1 MGSCMS
7 SVHLYQAEKKDV
19 ESVYDLL
26 IEFKEF
32 DLKDAE
38 LPEIDRDKLLNCINV
53 ILKRGKII
61 LAKDLDKKELMG
73 LCMFHKSEYWFSK
86 HQLMNIHVLYIRKSY
101 RNFKLV
107 KTIIDSVKNV
117 SEGLPI
123 TISVTSG
130 LHIDPV
136 FEKLGF
142 QNMGSNWRLL

>member
-1 MGSCMS
+1 MT
-7 SVHLYQAEKKDV
+7 SVHLYQAEQKDF
-19 ESVYDLL
+19 ENVYDLL

-32 DLKDAE
+32 DLKDAQ
-38 LPEIDRDKLLNCINV
+38 LPDIDKDKLTNCIQV
-53 ILKRGKII
+53 ILKKGKII

-86 HQLMNIHVLYIRKSY
+86 EQLMNIHVLYIRKSF
-101 RNFKLV
+101 RNYKLV

-123 TISVTSG
+123 NLSVTSG

>member
-1 MGSCMS
+1 MT
-7 SVHLYQAEKKDV
+7 SVHLYQAEQKDF
-19 ESVYDLL
+19 ENVYDLL

-32 DLKDAE
+32 DLKHAQ
-38 LPEIDRDKLLNCINV
+38 LPDIDKDKLTNCINV
-53 ILKRGKII
+53 ILKKGKII

-86 HQLMNIHVLYIRKSY
+86 EQLMNIHVLYIRKSF
-101 RNFKLV
+101 RNYKLV

-123 TISVTSG
+123 NLSVTSG

>member
-1 MGSCMS
+1 MS
-7 SVHLYQAEKKDV
+7 SIHLYQAEKKDV
-19 ESVYDLL
+19 ENVYDLL

-86 HQLMNIHVLYIRKSY
+86 QQLMNIHVLYIRKNY

>member
-1 MGSCMS
+1 MS
-7 SVHLYQAEKKDV
+7 SIHLYQAEKKDV
-19 ESVYDLL
+19 ENVYDLL

-86 HQLMNIHVLYIRKSY
+86 EQLMNIHVLYIRKSF
-101 RNFKLV
+101 RNYKLV

>member
-1 MGSCMS
+1 MS
-7 SVHLYQAEKKDV
+7 SVHIYQAEKKDV

-53 ILKRGKII
+53 ILKKGKII

-86 HQLMNIHVLYIRKSY
+86 QQLMNIHVLYIRKNY

>member
-1 MGSCMS
+1 MT
-7 SVHLYQAEKKDV
+7 SVHLYQAEQKDF
-19 ESVYDLL
+19 ENVYDLL

-32 DLKDAE
+32 DLKHAQ
-38 LPEIDRDKLLNCINV
+38 LPDIDKDKLTNCINV
-53 ILKRGKII
+53 ILKKGKII
-61 LAKDLDKKELMG
+61 LAKDVDKKELMG

-86 HQLMNIHVLYIRKSY
+86 KQLMNIHVLYIRKSF
-101 RNFKLV
+101 RNYKLV

-123 TISVTSG
+123 NLSVTSG

>member
-1 MGSCMS
+1 MT
-7 SVHLYQAEKKDV
+7 SVHLYQAEQKDFQ
-19 ESVYDLL
+19 SVYDLL

-32 DLKDAE
+32 DLKDAR
-38 LPEIDRDKLLNCINV
+38 LPDIDETKLTNCINV
-53 ILKRGKII
+53 ILKKGKII

-86 HQLMNIHVLYIRKSY
+86 EQLMNIHVLYIRKSF

-123 TISVTSG
+123 SLSVTSG

-142 QNMGSNWRLL
+142 ENMGSNWRLL

>member
-1 MGSCMS
+1 MS

-19 ESVYDLL
+19 ENVYDLL
-26 IEFKEF
+26 IEFKEV

-53 ILKRGKII
+53 ILKKGKII

>member
-1 MGSCMS
+1 MT
-7 SVHLYQAEKKDV
+7 SVHLYQAEQKDF
-19 ESVYDLL
+19 ENVYDLL

-32 DLKDAE
+32 DLKDAQ
-38 LPEIDRDKLLNCINV
+38 LPEIDKDKLTNCIQV
-53 ILKRGKII
+53 ILKKGKII

-86 HQLMNIHVLYIRKSY
+86 KQLMNIHVLYIRKSF
-101 RNFKLV
+101 RNYKLV

-123 TISVTSG
+123 NLSVTSG

>member
-1 MGSCMS
+1 MT
-7 SVHLYQAEKKDV
+7 SVHLYQAEQKDFQN
-19 ESVYDLL
+19 VYDLL
-26 IEFKEF
+26 IEFKEI
-32 DLKDAE
+32 DLKDAQ
-38 LPEIDRDKLLNCINV
+38 LPDIDKDKLTNCINV
-53 ILKRGKII
+53 ILKKGKII

-86 HQLMNIHVLYIRKSY
+86 EQLMNIHVLYIRQSF

-123 TISVTSG
+123 NLSVTSG

>member
-1 MGSCMS
+1 MT
-7 SVHLYQAEKKDV
+7 SVHLYQAEQKDF
-19 ESVYDLL
+19 ENVYDLL

-32 DLKDAE
+32 DLKHAQ
-38 LPEIDRDKLLNCINV
+38 LPDIDKDKLTNCINV
-53 ILKRGKII
+53 ILKKGKII
-61 LAKDLDKKELMG
+61 LAKDVDKKELMG

-86 HQLMNIHVLYIRKSY
+86 EQLMNIHVLYIRKSF
-101 RNFKLV
+101 RNYKLV

-123 TISVTSG
+123 SLSVTSG

>member
-1 MGSCMS
+1 MT
-7 SVHLYQAEKKDV
+7 SVHLYQAEQKDFQ
-19 ESVYDLL
+19 SVYDLL

-32 DLKDAE
+32 DLKDAQ
-38 LPEIDRDKLLNCINV
+38 LPDIDKDKLTNCINV
-53 ILKRGKII
+53 ILKKGKII

-86 HQLMNIHVLYIRKSY
+86 EQLMSIHVLYIRKSF

-123 TISVTSG
+123 SLSVTSG

>member
-1 MGSCMS
+1 MIFEM
-7 SVHLYQAEKKDV
+7 LM
-19 ESVYDLL
+19 
-26 IEFKEF
+26 EFKEGELF
-32 DLKDAE
+32 DKK
-38 LPEIDRDKLLNCINV
+38 LPEVDKPKLTLFINT
-53 ILKRGKII
+53 ILEKGKII
-61 LAKDLDKKELMG
+61 FAKYLDSETIMG

-86 HQLMNIHVLYIRKSY
+86 EQLMSIHVLYIRQSF

-123 TISVTSG
+123 NLSVTSG

>member
-1 MGSCMS
+1 MT
-7 SVHLYQAEKKDV
+7 SVHLYQAEQKDFQ
-19 ESVYDLL
+19 SVYDLL

-32 DLKDAE
+32 DLKDAQ
-38 LPEIDRDKLLNCINV
+38 LPDIDKDKLTNCINV
-53 ILKRGKII
+53 ILKKGKII

-86 HQLMNIHVLYIRKSY
+86 EQLMSIHVLYIRKSF
-101 RNFKLV
+101 RNYKLV

-123 TISVTSG
+123 SLSVTSG

>member
-1 MGSCMS
+1 MS
-7 SVHLYQAEKKDV
+7 SIHLYQAEKKDV
-19 ESVYDLL
+19 ENVYDLL

>member
-1 MGSCMS
+1 MT
-7 SVHLYQAEKKDV
+7 SVHLYQAEQKDV
-19 ESVYDLL
+19 QDVYDLL

-32 DLKDAE
+32 DLKDAR
-38 LPEIDRDKLLNCINV
+38 LPDIDETKLTNCINV
-53 ILKRGKII
+53 ILKKGKII

-86 HQLMNIHVLYIRKSY
+86 EQLMNIHVLYIRKSF

-123 TISVTSG
+123 NLSVTSG

-142 QNMGSNWRLL
+142 ENMGSNWRLL

>member
-1 MGSCMS
+1 MS
-7 SVHLYQAEKKDV
+7 SVHLYQAEKKDFDMIY
-19 ESVYDLL
+19 EMLM
-26 IEFKEF
+26 EFKESELF
-32 DLKDAE
+32 DKK
-38 LPEIDRDKLLNCINV
+38 LPEVDKTKLTLFINT
-53 ILKRGKII
+53 ILEKGKII
-61 LAKDLDKKELMG
+61 FAKDLDSETIMG

-86 HQLMNIHVLYIRKSY
+86 ERLMNIHVLYIRKSF
-101 RNFKLV
+101 RNYKLV

-123 TISVTSG
+123 NLSVTSG

>member
-1 MGSCMS
+1 MT
-7 SVHLYQAEKKDV
+7 SVHLYQAEQKDF
-19 ESVYDLL
+19 ENVYDLL

-32 DLKDAE
+32 DLKHAQ
-38 LPEIDRDKLLNCINV
+38 LPDIDKDKFTNCINV
-53 ILKRGKII
+53 ILKKGKII
-61 LAKDLDKKELMG
+61 LAKDVDKKELMG

-86 HQLMNIHVLYIRKSY
+86 EQLMNIHVLYIRKSF
-101 RNFKLV
+101 RNYKLV

-123 TISVTSG
+123 NLSVTSG

>member
-1 MGSCMS
+1 MT
-7 SVHLYQAEKKDV
+7 SVHLYQAEQKDF
-19 ESVYDLL
+19 ENVYDLL

-32 DLKDAE
+32 DLKDAQ
-38 LPEIDRDKLLNCINV
+38 LPEIDKDKLTNCIQV
-53 ILKRGKII
+53 ILKKGKII

-86 HQLMNIHVLYIRKSY
+86 EQLMNIHVLYIRKSF
-101 RNFKLV
+101 RNYKLV

-123 TISVTSG
+123 NLSVTSG

>member
-1 MGSCMS
+1 MT
-7 SVHLYQAEKKDV
+7 SVHLYQAEQKDFQN
-19 ESVYDLL
+19 VYDLL
-26 IEFKEF
+26 IEFKEL
-32 DLKDAE
+32 DLKDAQ
-38 LPEIDRDKLLNCINV
+38 LPDIDKDKLTNCINV
-53 ILKRGKII
+53 ILKKGKII

-86 HQLMNIHVLYIRKSY
+86 EQLMNIHVLYIRQSF

-123 TISVTSG
+123 NLSVTSG

>member
-1 MGSCMS
+1 MT
-7 SVHLYQAEKKDV
+7 SVHLYQAEQKDFQN
-19 ESVYDLL
+19 VYDLL
-26 IEFKEF
+26 IEFKEI
-32 DLKDAE
+32 DLKDAR
-38 LPEIDRDKLLNCINV
+38 LPDIDKDKLTNCINV
-53 ILKRGKII
+53 ILKKGKII
-61 LAKDLDKKELMG
+61 LAKDVDKKELMG

-86 HQLMNIHVLYIRKSY
+86 EQLMNIHVLYIRKSF

-123 TISVTSG
+123 NISVTSG

-142 QNMGSNWRLL
+142 ENMGSNWRLL